1 VAISRVKSEDD
12 IFFLSLDFDYVY
24 AKYDETSLNYYN
36 EKFRPVSQINSVMK
50 RMGISE
56 ENFREMTLRDF
67 IQTMID
73 KRSNWLEFE
82 CRT

>member
-1 VAISRVKSEDD
+1 VKSEDD

-24 AKYDETSLNYYN
+24 ATHDETSLNYYN
-36 EKFRPVSQINSVMK
+36 EKFKPASKINTVMK
-50 RMGISE
+50 RMGITE
-56 ENFREMTLRDF
+56 EIFREMSLKDF
-67 IQTMID
+67 IQSMID